1 MIRRTDDTFLR
12 VGRII
17 QCWRII
23 HATPLDSSPPTQHPN
38 RAKAHL
44 PLVSPPVERER
55 YTTGQSLQK
64 VTRGQW
70 PYRPAATR
78 AMKNEN
84 MLLYANFASNG
95 SVNQPLPVGLLL
107 LTYRQ
112 LLSAAACSSFVE
124 CRVPSPLD
132 PFFLPLW
139 PPAASEKRRER
150 CTLAQKDRQTHGRT
164 SNSMTTAAPPSFLLS
179 LSLFQSFSS
188 LNP

>member
-1 MIRRTDDTFLR
+1 
-12 VGRII
+12 
-17 QCWRII
+17 
-23 HATPLDSSPPTQHPN
+23 
-38 RAKAHL
+38 
-44 PLVSPPVERER
+44 
-55 YTTGQSLQK
+55 
-64 VTRGQW
+64 
-70 PYRPAATR
+70 
-78 AMKNEN
+78 MKNEN

-179 LSLFQSFSS
+179 LSPSFSLS
-188 LNP
+188 LPLIPKTTVGPRPRPILPKLQLHHFHPRLRDKC

>member
-1 MIRRTDDTFLR
+1 
-12 VGRII
+12 
-17 QCWRII
+17 
-23 HATPLDSSPPTQHPN
+23 
-38 RAKAHL
+38 
-44 PLVSPPVERER
+44 
-55 YTTGQSLQK
+55 
-64 VTRGQW
+64 
-70 PYRPAATR
+70 
-78 AMKNEN
+78 

-150 CTLAQKDRQTHGRT
+150 CTLAQKDRQTDGRT
-164 SNSMTTAAPPSFLLS
+164 SNSMTTASFLRS

-188 LNP
+188 LNPYYCGTATATDTPEVATSSFPPSFA